1 MKPYSKP
8 ISDKE
13 PSPYEVDAIAD
24 DKRKAPFQ
32 VFLDAYNLDNNKDKD
47 KGSLMSKPKTSQKTR
62 DLASPEAKLTSLMQ
76 PGADSDVF
84 EFADTQTIQT
94 NDQTVRH
101 TTQLTPTES
110 TA

>member
-32 VFLDAYNLDNNKDKD
+32 VFLDAYNLD
-47 KGSLMSKPKTSQKTR
+47 KGSLMSKPKTSQKSR
-62 DLASPEAKLTSLMQ
+62 DMAPPEAKLRSLIE
-76 PGADSDVF
+76 PRADS
-84 EFADTQTIQT
+84 ADTQTIQT
-94 NDQTVRH
+94 NDQTIRR
-101 TTQLTPTES
+101 TTQLAPGES
-110 TA
+110 TI